1 MGFTPLDYTIVLIT
15 MLGSIYLG
23 FYFARAQH
31 TAKDYFLGNRD
42 LPWFAISLSVVAT
55 ETSTLTFI
63 GVPALAFAGKM
74 TFFQLTFGY
83 LLARIL
89 VSVFFL
95 PAYYRGEMFTAYTFI
110 RNRFGRKTQT
120 TTASI
125 FLITRLLAD
134 GVRLFATA
142 IPLAIITGFS
152 YPVSIAIICSVTI
165 IYTYFGGLKAVI
177 WLDAIQ
183 LSIYLIG
190 AVLAMYVIIDHT
202 PGGLAHLLALAGEAG
217 KLQIFDW
224 TLNLNTTYTI
234 FSGVIGGIFLSLA
247 SHGTDQLIVQRL
259 LACRSLRDSQKALVT
274 SGVVVMIQFFFFLTI
289 GVLLYAFYTHFP
301 EKLNISKNDEIFPL
315 FIINELPSGLSGLV
329 IAAIFAAAMSTLSS
343 SLNALASSTIMD
355 FVKPYFKPGWDA
367 ARELFYSRIATI
379 VWAILLIAVAVL
391 SSQWGSVLESGLKI
405 ASFTYGALLGAFLLG
420 RFSQKITQNQALFAM
435 LCGLAVMIFVNFSG
449 VPWPWFVAIGSTAT
463 VFSGLILHKLNINIF
478 S

>member
-1 MGFTPLDYTIVLIT
+1 MGFTILDYAIVLIS

-23 FYFARAQH
+23 FYFARSQQS
-31 TAKDYFLGNRD
+31 AKDYFLGNRD
-42 LPWFAISLSVVAT
+42 LPWFTISLSIVAT

-63 GVPALAFAGKM
+63 GVPALAFGGNM
-74 TFFQLTFGY
+74 TFFQLTIGY

-89 VSVFFL
+89 VSLFFL
-95 PAYYRGEMFTAYTFI
+95 PAYFRGEMFTAYTFI
-110 RNRFGRKTQT
+110 RNRFGRKTQSV
-120 TTASI
+120 TASV

-152 YPVSIAIICSVTI
+152 YPLSIAIICCVTI

-183 LSIYLIG
+183 LAIYLIG
-190 AVLAMYVIIDHT
+190 AVLAMFIIIDHT
-202 PGGLAHLLALAGEAG
+202 TGGLDQLLALAGEAG
-217 KLQIFDW
+217 KLQIFDFNF
-224 TLNLNTTYTI
+224 NLNSTYTI
-234 FSGVIGGIFLSLA
+234 FSGIVGGLFLSLA

-259 LACRSLRDSQKALVT
+259 LACRNVRDSQKALVT
-274 SGVVVMIQFFFFLTI
+274 SGLVVMVQFFFFLAI

-301 EKLNISKNDEIFPL
+301 EKLNIAKNDEIFPL

-343 SLNALASSTIMD
+343 SLNSLASSTMMD
-355 FVKPYFKPGWDA
+355 FIKPYFKPNWNT
-367 ARELFYSRIATI
+367 ARELFFSRIATLG
-379 VWAILLIAVAVL
+379 WAVLLIGVAMI

-405 ASFTYGALLGAFLLG
+405 ASFTYGALLGTFLLG
-420 RFSQKITQNQALFAM
+420 LFSQKISQNQVIAAM
-435 LCGLAVMIFVNFSG
+435 ICGLFIMIFVNFSG
-449 VPWPWFVAIGSTAT
+449 VPWPWFVAIGTSTT
-463 VFSGLILHKLNINIF
+463 VLSGMIFYTIQSKLF
-478 S
+478 L